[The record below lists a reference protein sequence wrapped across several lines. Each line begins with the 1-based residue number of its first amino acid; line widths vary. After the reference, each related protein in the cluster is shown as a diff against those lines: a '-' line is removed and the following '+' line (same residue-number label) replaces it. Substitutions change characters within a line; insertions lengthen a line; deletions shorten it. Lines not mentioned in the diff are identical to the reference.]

1 MVRPAVKAKELRQ
14 LSDRELQAKL
24 EELKAEQFNLRFQRA
39 VGQLG
44 NPMRIRQ
51 VRKDIARILTV
62 LRERQLQSRR
72 AGAAG
77 QGAGPEGAAEG
88 A

>member
-1 MVRPAVKAKELRQ
+1 MKAKELRQ
-14 LSDRELQAKL
+14 LSDRELRAKL

-39 VGQLG
+39 VGQLA

-51 VRKDIARILTV
+51 VRKDIARILTI
-62 LRERQLQSRR
+62 LRERELQARR
-72 AGAAG
+72 AGAAV
-77 QGAGPEGAAEG
+77 QASGAKGAAES

>member
-1 MVRPAVKAKELRQ
+1 MVMPAMKAKELRE
-14 LSDRELQAKL
+14 LSDRELRAKL

-62 LRERQLQSRR
+62 LRERELQAQRT
-72 AGAAG
+72 GAAA
-77 QGAGPEGAAEG
+77 QGARAKEAGKGA
-88 A
+88 

>member
-1 MVRPAVKAKELRQ
+1 MVRSAVKAKELRE
-14 LSDRELQAKL
+14 LGDRELRARL

-51 VRKDIARILTV
+51 VRKDVARILTI
-62 LRERQLQSRR
+62 LRERELQRQR
-72 AGAAG
+72 EAGRNS
-77 QGAGPEGAAEG
+77 PSERKAAEG